1 MLQNFMPFDPDGHD
15 GSVAISIVHFC
26 EQSGPVWLNEFVHTP
41 LAHSVLPV
49 SVTVV
54 QEAPNA
60 PLPALPLPAASILVG
75 ASSPPHAAK

>member
-26 EQSGPVWLNEFVHTP
+26 EQTGPVWLNEFVQTP

-54 QEAPNA
+54 QVAPNA
-60 PLPALPLPAASILVG
+60 PALPDPDPLP
-75 ASSPPHAAK
+75 